1 MTTNLCYVDCPK
13 EVAFLKT
20 RSLLDLSESKG
31 MVTSPQANMT
41 SIAKSYV
48 RPSLAEPANLK
59 TQVETVSALDVAK
72 MEFVTVIEDRYG
84 ELRTEEFEDTLD
96 IDPEQI
102 ITMFRLDDSL
112 VVHEKPNSLK
122 LVKLGSG
129 KITSQM
135 VEQTLKLNGPI
146 QNQYGTVP

>member
-1 MTTNLCYVDCPK
+1 
-13 EVAFLKT
+13 
-20 RSLLDLSESKG
+20 
-31 MVTSPQANMT
+31 MVTSPQGNMT
-41 SIAKSYV
+41 AVAESFV
-48 RPSLAEPANLK
+48 RPSLLQAVELK
-59 TQVETVSALDVAK
+59 AQVQTVSALDPQK

-96 IDPEQI
+96 IDASQI

-112 VVHEKPNSLK
+112 VVHEAPNSLK

-129 KITSQM
+129 KITSQL

-146 QNQYGTVP
+146 DNQYGTVPKAKAISANEIVV